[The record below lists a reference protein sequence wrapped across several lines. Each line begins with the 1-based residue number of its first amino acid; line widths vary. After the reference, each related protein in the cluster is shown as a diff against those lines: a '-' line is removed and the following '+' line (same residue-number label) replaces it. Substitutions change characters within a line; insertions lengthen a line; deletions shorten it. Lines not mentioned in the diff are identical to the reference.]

1 MASGHSFEQLLDLLA
16 DQLGQDSATAVV
28 SALVGSSTRPDVLDG
43 VLLLLEE
50 LTDEAPKAAKGA
62 IDALADLQRRELLAD
77 VLPWL
82 DLGVAIAA
90 DSGALALRFFKE
102 SPLLLGLLGPSKRM
116 VVLTAGLELA
126 DRQANVA
133 VEFIRIA
140 PEVINVLS
148 PADWPIWM
156 ELACELAETDFALA
170 VEYIRQIPSIA
181 RVLSLDAVRA
191 WVQFGMKLIV
201 ENSLGKPDYLGA
213 LEFFRTSPGIL
224 EDIPDPAQRQ
234 HVIRVGA
241 QMAERSPEAGIALL
255 AEAPSILRGL
265 STDEWRMQVLQYGLL
280 VAERDA
286 DTALAYLRRCPEL
299 IALIGHGEDSQ
310 QKFRAWFA
318 SGMDVLE
325 YSLDGGRAYFAMESE
340 KALGALSQAMSG
352 VPLRQIARRVK
363 LFAQAL
369 CGRDLRIHDL
379 PDSLE
384 SAQPMARATVS
395 DDGRSIGL
403 PSLIRRY
410 PTYDENVRLYM
421 VMAAHEAG
429 HVEFGTFDLP
439 MARLQ
444 DLIEDVGQRYRRP
457 ALTEARTLGDILAH
471 YPQPGLMR
479 DLWSLVEDARVEYLL
494 RLEYPGLSRD
504 LALIAK
510 DAVSVRS
517 LAHGMTVRE
526 LVVDQLLLL
535 STAETGSVPI
545 PDAVKKEVD
554 QLWGLCQTICHPL
567 ATAEEAVRLADR
579 LYVCMDELLAVRREA
594 IPSPDEAEAPEQSI
608 PAPKSSEDLSDTYRP
623 MDNWEYRGAMD
634 PNLVR
639 DRTESA
645 PEQSPASGQGDS
657 EGGAGLAGDSGGSSG
672 AGTARSQQMSQDVL
686 VPGRRQPS
694 LVDEVLAVE
703 GEGARLEDEKSGSV
717 KSVRY
722 REWDAAIQ
730 DYRMNWCRVVER
742 EAVEGSSDFVEET
755 LAAQRG
761 SVRLLRRYFESLRP
775 PGLRRVPG
783 QLDGEDLDM
792 DAVIGRLADLQAGIE
807 PSERIYVRREKRE
820 REVAAAF
827 LVDLSGSTSRQ
838 VEQGRRIIEIEKQGL
853 VLLCEA
859 LTAIGDQFAVYGYS
873 GQGRHQVDF
882 VVVKGFDE
890 LVTGRAGAKL
900 GGMVPLQQNRD
911 GAAIRHATSKLLARQ
926 AKTRLLVV
934 ISDGRPLDDGYK
946 DEYSLE
952 DTRMALRE
960 ARASGIEPVC
970 ITIDKQADPYLRR
983 MYGDVRY
990 VVIDRVEGLPEKLP
1004 RIYHRLT
1011 A

>member
-1 MASGHSFEQLLDLLA
+1 MTPGHSVLQLIERLA
-16 DQLGQDSATAVV
+16 DQLGTGSATALVDAIV
-28 SALVGSSTRPDVLDG
+28 ASATRPDAPAG
-43 VLLLLEE
+43 VWLLLEE
-50 LTDEAPKAAKGA
+50 LTDAAPKAARGA
-62 IDALADLQRRELLAD
+62 IEALLELQRRGLLAE

-102 SPLLLGLLGPSKRM
+102 SPLLLGLLDPPQRAI
-116 VVLTAGLELA
+116 VLAACLELA

-133 VEFIRIA
+133 VEFIRVA
-140 PEVINVLS
+140 PEVVPVLS
-148 PADWPIWM
+148 PTDWPTWM
-156 ELACELAETDFALA
+156 ELACELSETDFALA
-170 VEYIRQIPSIA
+170 VEYTRQIPAVA
-181 RVLSLDAVRA
+181 RVLSLDTVRD
-191 WVQFGMKLIV
+191 WMQFGMTLIV
-201 ENSLGKPDYLGA
+201 DNSLGKPDYLGA

-224 EDIPDPAQRQ
+224 EDIPDQTSRHQ
-234 HVIRVGA
+234 VLRVGA
-241 QMAERSPEAGIALL
+241 QMADRSPELGIALL

-265 STDEWRMQVLQYGLL
+265 PTDEWRRQVLQYGLIL
-280 VAERDA
+280 AERDA
-286 DTALAYLRRCPEL
+286 ETALAYLRRCPEL
-299 IALIGHGEDSQ
+299 VALVGSGEGAQ
-310 QKFRAWFA
+310 QKFQSWFA

-325 YSLDGGRAYFAMESE
+325 YNVEGGRAYFGMESE

-369 CGRDLRIHDL
+369 CGRDLRIYDL

-403 PSLIRRY
+403 PSLVRRH
-410 PTYDENVRLYM
+410 PTYEENVRLYM

-429 HVEFGTFDLP
+429 HLEFGTFDVSLT
-439 MARLQ
+439 RLQ
-444 DLIEDVGQRYRRP
+444 DLSEELTQRYGRKSSK
-457 ALTEARTLGDILAH
+457 EVRTLGDMFAR
-471 YPQPGLMR
+471 YPQPGLIR
-479 DLWSLVEDARVEYLL
+479 DLWALVEDARVEYFL
-494 RLEYPGLSRD
+494 RREYPGLSRD
-504 LALIAK
+504 LAVIAK
-510 DAVSVRS
+510 EAVQVRS

-535 STAETGSVPI
+535 STVEAGSVPL
-545 PDAVKKEVD
+545 PDALKHEITH
-554 QLWGLCQTICHPL
+554 LWSLCQSIFHPL
-567 ATAEEAVRLADR
+567 ATAEEAIRLADR
-579 LYVCMDELLAVRREA
+579 LYVSMDELLAIRREA
-594 IPSPDEAEAPEQSI
+594 IPNSDEADAPEQSI
-608 PAPKSSEDLSDTYRP
+608 PAPKASEDLSDTYRP
-623 MDNWEYRGAMD
+623 MDNWDYRGAMD

-657 EGGAGLAGDSGGSSG
+657 EGGVGLAGDSGGSSG
-672 AGTARSQQMSQDVL
+672 AGTARSQQTSQEML

-694 LVDEVLAVE
+694 LVEEMLAVE
-703 GEGARLEDEKSGSV
+703 GEGARPEDEKPETV
-717 KSVRY
+717 KAVRY

-742 EAVEGSSDFVEET
+742 DAIEGSSDFVEET

-761 SVRLLRRYFESLRP
+761 PVALLRRYFESLRP

-792 DAVIGRLADLQAGIE
+792 DAVIRRLTDLQAGIE

-838 VEQGRRIIEIEKQGL
+838 VEQGRRIIDIEKQGL

-859 LTAIGDQFAVYGYS
+859 LSAIGDQFAVYGYS
-873 GQGRHQVDF
+873 GQGRHLVDF
-882 VVVKGFDE
+882 VVVKDFDE

-911 GAAIRHATSKLLARQ
+911 GAAIRHATTKLLARQ
-926 AKTRLLVV
+926 ARTRLLVM

-946 DEYSLE
+946 DDYSLE

>member
-1 MASGHSFEQLLDLLA
+1 MASGRSSQQLLDRLA
-16 DQLGQDSATAVV
+16 DQLGPDSATAVV
-28 SALVGSSTRPDVLDG
+28 NAIAGSATRPDVLDG
-43 VLLLLEE
+43 VLRLLEE
-50 LTDEAPKAAKGA
+50 LTEEAPKAARGA
-62 IDALADLQRRELLAD
+62 IDAFADLQRRGLLAE

-102 SPLLLGLLGPSKRM
+102 SPLLLGLLDPSKHAI
-116 VVLTAGLELA
+116 VLTAGLELA

-140 PEVINVLS
+140 PEVIDVLS
-148 PADWPIWM
+148 PKDWPIWM

-181 RVLSLDAVRA
+181 PVLSLDAVRD
-191 WVQFGMKLIV
+191 WVQFGTKLIV

-224 EDIPDPAQRQ
+224 KDIPDLAQRNR
-234 HVIRVGA
+234 VIHVGA

-255 AEAPSILRGL
+255 AEAPSMLRAL
-265 STDEWRMQVLQYGLL
+265 PTDEWRMQVLQYGLL

-299 IALIGHGEDSQ
+299 IALIGPGEGAQ
-310 QKFRAWFA
+310 QKFQAWFA
-318 SGMDVLE
+318 SGMEVLE

-340 KALGALSQAMSG
+340 KALGAVSQAMSG

-395 DDGRSIGL
+395 DDGLSIGL

-429 HVEFGTFDLP
+429 HLEFGTFDLP
-439 MARLQ
+439 MARVQ
-444 DLIEDVGQRYRRP
+444 DLTEAVGQRYRQSVSS
-457 ALTEARTLGDILAH
+457 EVRTLGDFLAR

-504 LALIAK
+504 LAAIAK

-535 STAETGSVPI
+535 STAEPGSVPI
-545 PDAVKKEVD
+545 PDAVQNEVG
-554 QLWGLCQTICHPL
+554 QLWGLCQTILHPL
-567 ATAEEAVRLADR
+567 ATAEDAVRLADR
-579 LYVCMDELLAVRREA
+579 LYVCMDELLAIRREA

-623 MDNWEYRGAMD
+623 MDNWDYRGAMD

-639 DRTESA
+639 DRTESS

-694 LVDEVLAVE
+694 LVEEVLAVE
-703 GEGARLEDEKSGSV
+703 GEGARPEDHKPGTV
-717 KSVRY
+717 KAVRY

-742 EAVEGSSDFVEET
+742 EAVEGSSEFVEET

-761 SVRLLRRYFESLRP
+761 PVRLLRRYFESLRP

-838 VEQGRRIIEIEKQGL
+838 VEQGRRIIDIEKQGL

-873 GQGRHQVDF
+873 GQGRNQVDF

-900 GGMVPLQQNRD
+900 GGIVPLQQNRD

>member
-1 MASGHSFEQLLDLLA
+1 M
-16 DQLGQDSATAVV
+16 
-28 SALVGSSTRPDVLDG
+28 
-43 VLLLLEE
+43 
-50 LTDEAPKAAKGA
+50 
-62 IDALADLQRRELLAD
+62 
-77 VLPWL
+77 
-82 DLGVAIAA
+82 
-90 DSGALALRFFKE
+90 
-102 SPLLLGLLGPSKRM
+102 
-116 VVLTAGLELA
+116 
-126 DRQANVA
+126 
-133 VEFIRIA
+133 
-140 PEVINVLS
+140 
-148 PADWPIWM
+148 
-156 ELACELAETDFALA
+156 
-170 VEYIRQIPSIA
+170 
-181 RVLSLDAVRA
+181 
-191 WVQFGMKLIV
+191 
-201 ENSLGKPDYLGA
+201 
-213 LEFFRTSPGIL
+213 
-224 EDIPDPAQRQ
+224 
-234 HVIRVGA
+234 
-241 QMAERSPEAGIALL
+241 GIALL
-255 AEAPSILRGL
+255 AEAPAILRGL
-265 STDEWRMQVLQYGLL
+265 PTDEWRRQILQYGLIL
-280 VAERDA
+280 AERDA
-286 DTALAYLRRCPEL
+286 ETALAYVRRCPEL
-299 IALIGHGEDSQ
+299 VALIGSGEGAQ
-310 QKFRAWFA
+310 QKFQSWFA

-325 YSLDGGRAYFAMESE
+325 YSVEGGRAYFGMESE

-369 CGRDLRIHDL
+369 CGRDLRIYDL

-403 PSLIRRY
+403 PSLVRRH
-410 PTYDENVRLYM
+410 PTYEENVRLYM

-429 HVEFGTFDLP
+429 HLEFGTFDVPLS
-439 MARLQ
+439 RLQ
-444 DLIEDVGQRYRRP
+444 DLSEDLTQRYGRKAPR
-457 ALTEARTLGDILAH
+457 EVRTLGDIFAQ
-471 YPQPGLMR
+471 YPQPGLIR
-479 DLWSLVEDARVEYLL
+479 DLWALVEDARVEYLL
-494 RLEYPGLSRD
+494 RREYPGLSRD
-504 LALIAK
+504 LAVIAK
-510 DAVSVRS
+510 DAVQVRS

-535 STAETGSVPI
+535 STVDDAGSLPL
-545 PDAVKKEVD
+545 PDALKGEITE
-554 QLWGLCQTICHPL
+554 LWSLCQTIFHPL
-567 ATAEEAVRLADR
+567 ATAEQAVRLADR
-579 LYVCMDELLAVRREA
+579 LYVSMDKLLAIRREA
-594 IPSPDEAEAPEQSI
+594 IASSDESEALEQSI
-608 PAPKSSEDLSDTYRP
+608 PAPRASEDLSDTYRP
-623 MDNWEYRGAMD
+623 MENWDYRGAMD

-645 PEQSPASGQGDS
+645 PEQRPASGQGDS
-657 EGGAGLAGDSGGSSG
+657 EGGAGLAGESGGSSG
-672 AGTARSQQMSQDVL
+672 AGTARSQQTSQEML

-694 LVDEVLAVE
+694 LVEEILAVE
-703 GEGARLEDEKSGSV
+703 GEGPRSEDEQTETV
-717 KSVRY
+717 KAVRY

-742 EAVEGSSDFVEET
+742 DAVEGSSDFVEET

-761 SVRLLRRYFESLRP
+761 PVALLRRYFESLRP

-838 VEQGRRIIEIEKQGL
+838 VEQGRRIIDIEKQGL

-859 LTAIGDQFAVYGYS
+859 LSAIGDQFAVYGYS
-873 GQGRHQVDF
+873 GQGRHLVDF
-882 VVVKGFDE
+882 VVVKDFDE

-911 GAAIRHATSKLLARQ
+911 GAAIRHATTKLLARQ
-926 AKTRLLVV
+926 ARTRLLVM

-946 DEYSLE
+946 DDYSLE